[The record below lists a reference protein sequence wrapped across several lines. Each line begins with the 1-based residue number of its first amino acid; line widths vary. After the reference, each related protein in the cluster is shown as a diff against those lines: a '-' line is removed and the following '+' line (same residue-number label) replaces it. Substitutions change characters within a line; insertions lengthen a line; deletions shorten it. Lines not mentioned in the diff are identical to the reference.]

1 MLFLIQY
8 FNNTLDINED
18 KMPDISYTDTIF
30 QHYLPYLKLCIKT
43 LVMYYNIG
51 TVEINSY
58 SARRES
64 KIYFLF

>member
-43 LVMYYNIG
+43 LVLRYTIL
-51 TVEINSY
+51 VQ
-58 SARRES
+58 
-64 KIYFLF
+64 